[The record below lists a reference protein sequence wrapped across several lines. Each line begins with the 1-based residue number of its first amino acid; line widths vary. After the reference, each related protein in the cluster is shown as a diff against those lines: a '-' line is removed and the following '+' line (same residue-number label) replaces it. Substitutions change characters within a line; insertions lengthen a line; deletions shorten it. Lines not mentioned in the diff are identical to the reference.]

1 MAMAVDFSG
10 VPGHTDA
17 SEHDVSG
24 VYLKFITL
32 SLELV
37 RDSLTSLSETAST
50 AQEAKTKKV
59 QESIQKALDSIKA
72 MKSGGFLRKL
82 VQAFTFLAVIFSI
95 AVTMVTLSPM
105 AMAALAAT
113 LFMTLEPLISNAAGA
128 ESLTG
133 QAMNALVQPLVE
145 KFGAFGGV
153 AIALTAIVV
162 ACLAVAGMGKLGAN
176 AMAAS
181 TNMSVQR
188 ARDMLTSMSS
198 WVRSMG
204 GSLTPAQQA
213 SLTRFL
219 EVSSSLLM
227 VAQGSMTAALA
238 QLEFEGAHMMADAGD
253 LRSEADAAEKVIS
266 KLINTDAAEFQQVIR
281 SLLEG
286 VQEYYN

>member
-10 VPGHTDA
+10 LSELPDGT
-17 SEHDVSG
+17 EHDVAG
-24 VYLKFITL
+24 AYLKFITL
-32 SLELV
+32 SLNLV
-37 RDSLTSLSETAST
+37 RESLASLSDTASD
-50 AQEAKTKKV
+50 AQQAQTKKV
-59 QESIQKALDSIKA
+59 QESIQKALDSIQA

-95 AVTMVTLSPM
+95 AVTMVTFSPV
-105 AMAALAAT
+105 AMACLAAT
-113 LFMTLEPLISNAAGA
+113 LFMTLEPLISSAAGK

-133 QAMNALVQPLVE
+133 QAMNALIQPLVE

-153 AIALTAIVV
+153 AIALTAVV
-162 ACLAVAGMGKLGAN
+162 MACLLMAGMSKLGAN

-181 TNMSVQR
+181 TNVSVQR
-188 ARDMLTSMSS
+188 CRDMLSSISS

-253 LRSEADAAEKVIS
+253 LKSEADAAEKVIS
-266 KLINTDAAEFQQVIR
+266 KLINTDATQFQQVIK

-286 VQEYYN
+286 VDEYYN